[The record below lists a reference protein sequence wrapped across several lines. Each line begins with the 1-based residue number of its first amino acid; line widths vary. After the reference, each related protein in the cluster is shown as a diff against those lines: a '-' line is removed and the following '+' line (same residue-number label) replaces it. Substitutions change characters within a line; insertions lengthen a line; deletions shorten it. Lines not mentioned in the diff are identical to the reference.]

1 MEAHKNNEY
10 KKFPIYKVE
19 LAMLYAP
26 KASPSYAIKILRTL
40 INQDSEL
47 VEMLEKLNFRK
58 HSHLVTP
65 KQVRLIFE
73 YLGEPDGI
81 MINHH

>member
-1 MEAHKNNEY
+1 MEAHKNNDY
-10 KKFPIYKVE
+10 RKFPVYKMD

-26 KASPSYAIKILRTL
+26 EASPNYALKILRTL
-40 INQDSEL
+40 INQDHEL
-47 VEMLEKLNFRK
+47 VEMLGKLNFQK

-81 MINHH
+81 INQ

>member
-1 MEAHKNNEY
+1 MEAHKINEY
-10 KKFPIYKVE
+10 KKFPVYKVE
-19 LAMLYAP
+19 LALLYSPDLA
-26 KASPSYAIKILRTL
+26 PSYALKILRTF
-40 INQDSEL
+40 INQSPDL
-47 VEMLEKLNFRK
+47 VEKLEKANYQK

-81 MINHH
+81 ILLS

>member
-1 MEAHKNNEY
+1 METQRNNEY
-10 KKFPIYKVE
+10 KKFPVYKVE

-26 KASPSYAIKILRTL
+26 EASPGYAVKILRTL
-40 INQDSEL
+40 INLDSEL
-47 VEMLEKLNFRK
+47 VDKLEKLNFRK

-73 YLGEPDGI
+73 HLGEPDGI
-81 MINHH
+81 MINNH